1 MKTRTY
7 DDVDGE
13 NVSRKNEA
21 RLKTICSHR
30 MGFYSMLS
38 MIYLLTSIKLFA
50 SKSDSCHGRSSE
62 TSAQGK

>member
-1 MKTRTY
+1 MPLAGLQVLKTRTY

-30 MGFYSMLS
+30 ISSMGFDVIHDLS
-38 MIYLLTSIKLFA
+38 SHINQTLRKQ
-50 SKSDSCHGRSSE
+50 KR
-62 TSAQGK
+62 